1 VAHLQNTGPCPLRS
15 INGVLPVLRR
25 CSNRAD
31 PIGLKFRLPASQR
44 STSRLHACS
53 VCMLDRAVQTETA
66 LRKLQDAC
74 QRPIWPDVAT
84 VSKAREYKRMLVPLC
99 HLDCPNNNNN
109 HLPTSSPLQSR
120 TLYSIQKLPRI
131 HQLTPC
137 RRLQR
142 HSTSVSPKSSRM
154 IS

>member
-15 INGVLPVLRR
+15 INGFLPVLRR

-53 VCMLDRAVQTETA
+53 VCMLDRAAQTETA

-99 HLDCPNNNNN
+99 HLNLSNNNE
-109 HLPTSSPLQSR
+109 LPTSSSSQTCTTYTIQHTSR
-120 TLYSIQKLPRI
+120 NHHFSRWR
-131 HQLTPC
+131 QL
-137 RRLQR
+137 RRQPTSP
-142 HSTSVSPKSSRM
+142 STKSRKT
-154 IS
+154 IF